1 VFPEP
6 APALVIRYSYLWHG
20 EFAQGRRE
28 GVKDRPCAIVAAV
41 KRDGGRVRVV
51 VLPVTHTP
59 PDDPKGAV
67 EIPLETKARLGLDSE
82 RSWIVV
88 SEWNEFTWPGPDLR
102 MVQDGDR
109 RAGAYGFLPAKLFAK
124 VREAFAEQV
133 RADRVLR
140 VTRTE

>member
-1 VFPEP
+1 MFPEP

-20 EFAQGRRE
+20 EFVQGRKE

-51 VLPVTHTP
+51 VVPITHRP
-59 PDDPKGAV
+59 PDDPNAAI
-67 EIPLETKARLGLDSE
+67 EIPLETKTRLGLDSE

-102 MVQDGDR
+102 IARSGE
-109 RAGAYGFLPAKLFAK
+109 GSPAYGYLPAKLFAK
-124 VREAFAEQV
+124 VQAAFAGRV
-133 RADRVLR
+133 RADRALR

>member
-1 VFPEP
+1 MFPEP
-6 APALVIRYSYLWHG
+6 APALVIRYSYLWHS

-41 KRDGGRVRVV
+41 KRGANRWRVV

-59 PDDPKGAV
+59 PEDPAAAI
-67 EIPLETKARLGLDSE
+67 EIPLETKTRLCLDSE

-102 MVQDGDR
+102 MVRDSEGR
-109 RAGAYGFLPAKLFAK
+109 SCVHGYLPAKLFAK
-124 VREAFAEQV
+124 VQIAFAGRV
-133 RADRVLR
+133 RADRASRVLR
-140 VTRTE
+140 SE